1 MRTPLT
7 GLVAAVALAGAASA
21 QNPSSI
27 DGFEVVSRFGVDGVA
42 EIVAAS
48 ADGKTLLYTNSDA
61 EAIGFVDISDPATPA
76 AITEIPVNGEP
87 TSVSV
92 HGRWAIAGVWTDK
105 PSEGDPPPAF
115 LPAELVV
122 IDISNSSAPVVTG
135 SVSLGY
141 HPDSVKLVEV
151 GGQLVALVAI
161 ENEPV
166 VVVNGVVTGDDVPGD
181 PNDISPAGYVQ
192 VIQLDPANPAASTV
206 ADVLLPE
213 ATLASAGLQFAD
225 DPQPEFIDVSGT
237 LAAVSLQENN
247 GVALI
252 DITHPGTPVLARVFS
267 TGTASNR
274 PTDLTED
281 SDIRFDEVY
290 PAMVDAGMKERP
302 EDAAGNILPGGL
314 RMPDALAFHP
324 SGSFLYTA
332 DEGEMNFTGGRGWS
346 GWSLNGTQV
355 YDDRGE
361 LENAAL
367 RLSYFPEGR
376 AENKGV
382 EMEGVTTARF
392 GFQDL
397 AFVLSERGCFMA
409 VYDITRPRQPK
420 LLQLAPT
427 GIGPE
432 GVVAIPSR
440 DLVVTSEEESG
451 TMTVFRAT
459 TSYQPDADEPV
470 LFSKGRNASWAALSG
485 LCSNPTGNALFAV
498 PDNAMP
504 TAVYRVDIGGSYA
517 EVRTLR
523 SVTKNGTQ
531 ARYDGEGICL
541 DTSIVAPG
549 PYAGW
554 WIASEGDADTEPNL
568 LVQVSAFGSVL
579 REIQLPASIDPAATP
594 GLPGFAQPAAGGQM
608 IRKNGFEGVTLSAD
622 GRYLLAVIQRDFD
635 GEFSGP
641 KYTRIAR
648 YDLGQLAAGGLN
660 SGLRYGG
667 DWEFFFLQLDS
678 DETKNWAG
686 LSEITTL
693 GPDRYAVVER
703 DKEIG
708 IGSELK
714 KVYEFGLA
722 GLVADADGVPDASDT
737 VVKVELRDLLSD
749 FFPFEK
755 VEGLAVTP
763 GGDLWVGLDNDGG
776 EVQSKLVNTGS
787 VD

>member
-1 MRTPLT
+1 MRTPFP
-7 GLVAAVALAGAASA
+7 GLVAAAALAGAALA

-27 DGFEVVSRFGVDGVA
+27 DGFEVASRFGVDGVA
-42 EIVAAS
+42 EIVAAT
-48 ADGKTLLYTNSDA
+48 ADGNTLLYTNSDA
-61 EAIGFVDISDPATPA
+61 EAIGLVDITDPHAPA
-76 AITEIPVNGEP
+76 AITEVPVNGEP
-87 TSVSV
+87 TSVSI
-92 HGRWAIAGVWTDK
+92 HGNWAVAGVWTDK

-122 IDISNSSAPVVTG
+122 LDISNPAAPVVTG

-151 GGQLVALVAI
+151 GGRLVALVAI

-166 VVVNGVVTGDDVPGD
+166 VVVNGVVTGGDVPGD

-192 VIQLDPANPAASTV
+192 VILLDPQNPAASVVTDV
-206 ADVLLPE
+206 ALPE
-213 ATLASAGLQFAD
+213 AALAAAGLQFAD

-252 DITHPGTPVLARVFS
+252 DITHPATPVLARVFS

-274 PTDLTED
+274 ATDLTED
-281 SDIRFDEVY
+281 SDIRFDEIY

-302 EDAAGNILPGGL
+302 EDAAGNVLPGGL

-324 SGSFLYTA
+324 GGRVIYTA

-346 GWSLNGTQV
+346 GWSLDGAQV
-355 YDDRGE
+355 YEDGGE
-361 LENAAL
+361 LEDTAL

-382 EMEGVTTARF
+382 EMEGITTARF

-397 AFVLSERGCFMA
+397 AFVLSERGSFMA
-409 VYDITRPRQPK
+409 VYDISRPRQPK

-432 GVVAIPSR
+432 GVVAIPTR
-440 DLVVTSEEESG
+440 GLVVTSEEESG
-451 TMTVFRAT
+451 TLTVFEAT
-459 TSYQPDADEPV
+459 SSYQPDAAEPV
-470 LFSKGRNASWAALSG
+470 LFSKAGRSWAALSG
-485 LCSNPTGNALFAV
+485 LCASPSGEALFAV

-504 TAVYRVDIGGSYA
+504 TAVYRVGIGGPYA
-517 EVRTLR
+517 EVRSVR
-523 SVTKNGTQ
+523 QVTKNGVQ

-554 WIASEGDADTEPNL
+554 WIASEGNADDEPNL
-568 LVQVSAFGSVL
+568 LVQVTSFGTVL
-579 REIQLPASIDPAATP
+579 REIQLPATIDPAADP
-594 GLPGFAQPAAGGQM
+594 SLSGFAQPAAGGQM
-608 IRKNGFEGVTLSAD
+608 MRKNGFEGVTLSAD

-635 GEFSGP
+635 GEFSSP

-648 YDLGQLAAGGLN
+648 YDLSQLSNGSLS

-667 DWEFFFLQLDS
+667 DWEFFFIELDS
-678 DETKNWAG
+678 DESKNWAG

-714 KVYEFGLA
+714 KVYEFGLT
-722 GLVADADGVPDASDT
+722 GLVADADGLPDATDT
-737 VVKVELRDLLSD
+737 VVKAELRDLLD
-749 FFPFEK
+749 EFFPFEK

-763 GGDLWVGLDNDGG
+763 NGDLWVGLDNDGG
-776 EVQSKLVNTGS
+776 ELQSKLVNTGS